1 MRTHYIVPKPA
12 FSQYVCYPDLFG
24 RYNQFPQ
31 HAERRE
37 HGQMNG
43 YNLHLIFGGSGYVI
57 NGSGGER
64 LTLQAGDG
72 FLFPKQAFQQYGS
85 STEDPWDVRW
95 IHFETQIP
103 LPMLREADDF
113 GGWFFTFSNRERF
126 EELTEHMYKLCSPFE
141 TSHEPRISALLY
153 EILVELVQHS
163 ERLEGSAALEKQNAI
178 RLAADQ
184 IRYKCEEPWSLERM
198 AALSGYSTYHF
209 LRLFQQVMGKTPNH
223 YVTECR
229 IVAAKLLLA
238 TTALSVMEVAQR
250 CGFAQASYFIRVF
263 RSAEGVSPKVYR
275 TIYGQGMTLH
285 HDS

>member
-1 MRTHYIVPKPA
+1 MRQHYIVPNPS
-12 FSQYVCYPDLFG
+12 FSQYVCYPDSCG
-24 RYNQFPQ
+24 RYNEFPQ

-37 HGQMNG
+37 QGQLKH
-43 YNLHLIFGGSGYVI
+43 YNLHLIFGGSGYVM

-64 LTLQAGDG
+64 LQLQTGDG

-85 STEDPWDVRW
+85 SADDPWDVRW
-95 IHFETQIP
+95 IHFDTQIP

-126 EELTEHMYKLCSPFE
+126 KELTEEMYALCSPFE
-141 TSHEPRISALLY
+141 TSNEPRLSALLY

-163 ERLEGSAALEKQNAI
+163 ERLEGSSSLEKQNAI
-178 RLAADQ
+178 RTAADH
-184 IRYKCEEPWSLERM
+184 IRYRCEESWNLERM
-198 AALSGYSTYHF
+198 AALAGYSTYHF

-229 IVAAKLLLA
+229 IAAAKLLLA
-238 TTALSVMEVAQR
+238 TTALSVTEVAAR

-263 RSAEGVSPKVYR
+263 RSAEGVSPKMYR
-275 TIYGQGMTLH
+275 TIYGQGATLH
-285 HDS
+285 